1 MLQRT
6 ANLEVLREVILPVEA
21 DHRLALHTIFRV
33 RFQRHVDAGACV
45 DDALIEDGHLTGRVI
60 DAIVGTFRQR
70 DTACGDD
77 HRTLR
82 HIVSTQRDDVS
93 CGAFKLTHQQEF
105 VLVGHLA
112 RSSSRGVVQ
121 LLEGVFVGYV
131 FRHAIEYQEV
141 FQRCAEGL
149 CRREEHTAVGNGVTL
164 NVVEIAVGVNL
175 VVIVETVAAQSAQQ
189 GDVLHFRYIR
199 KVHARSV
206 ALVFD
211 VETELGL
218 LNVRRQIIDVFHHQR
233 PVSLLGIVRRVL
245 QRLHVECL
253 TGVVVFFGK
262 LTHLVFHS
270 AVGIAEGN
278 GQHLV
283 SLQRGLQREIAQ
295 RRVQGVFR

>member
-6 ANLEVLREVILPVEA
+6 ANLEVLREVVLPVEA
-21 DHRLALHTIFRV
+21 NHRLALHTIFRV
-33 RFQRHVDAGACV
+33 RLQRDVDAGTCV
-45 DDALIEDGHLTGRVI
+45 DDALIEDGHLTGRVV

-70 DTACGDD
+70 DTACRDD

-82 HIVSTQRDDVS
+82 HVVGAQRDDVG
-93 CGAFKLTHQQEF
+93 CGTLKLTHQQEF

-112 RSSSRGVVQ
+112 RSGSCGVVQ
-121 LLEGVFVGYV
+121 FLECVFVGYV
-131 FRHAIEYQEV
+131 FRHAVAYQEV
-141 FQRCAEGL
+141 FQRRAERL
-149 CRREEHTAVGNGVTL
+149 CRWEEHSAVGNGVTL
-164 NVVEIAVGVNL
+164 NVVEIAVGMYL

-189 GDVLHFRYIR
+189 GDVLHFWYIR
-199 KVHARSV
+199 KVHARGV
-206 ALVFD
+206 ALELD
-211 VETELGL
+211 VEAELGI

-245 QRLHVECL
+245 QRLHVERL